1 MTLPLTDSAVRDF
14 MAHHLAE
21 IFSTM
26 LSLPAAPSAEAP
38 PLDPSER
45 LSGSVSFVGEAVT
58 GTVYLHVHL
67 PFAARITCAM
77 LGSPA
82 EETPG
87 DADLHDVMGEVT
99 NMLAG
104 GLKSWLCDAGAACAL
119 STPAI
124 IRGSSFQI
132 LASEGVSQTKL
143 HFASNADHGLLE
155 VHIKFNI

>member
-1 MTLPLTDSAVRDF
+1 MVCFL
-14 MAHHLAE
+14 AHHLAE
-21 IFSTM
+21 VFSTM
-26 LSLPAAPSAEAP
+26 LSLPVLPLAEAAPLNPA
-38 PLDPSER
+38 ER

-58 GTVYLHVHL
+58 GSVYLHVHI
-67 PFAARITCAM
+67 PFAACITCAM

-143 HFASNADHGLLE
+143 HFASNANHGLLE